1 VKFAEILQGVME
13 NKKIEFY
20 NEALDLIIEKA
31 NEQNKSGLSI
41 ENK

>member
-1 VKFAEILQGVME
+1 ME